1 MQTFT
6 VPITG
11 NYKLEVWG
19 AASGKRL
26 QDNTILNNV
35 YGRGGYSY
43 GYYSMNAN
51 QVIYVSVGGKG
62 DDGQF
67 QSRNKGGWNGGGDG
81 EWDHADNES
90 MAGGGGCTSVQ
101 ISLKGDGQLF
111 NYESVRN
118 TDVLIVAGGG
128 GGGFGNQYGGGD
140 SGSIPEVRVNNKPT
154 DLYELKQATQDS
166 GYAFGQGQSAITD
179 FTGAG
184 NSEIP
189 GGGGGWY
196 GGYTIIP
203 IVDNTFVE
211 AGGGSGHIGIMLTNG
226 ATIAGDQTFPKPKGG
241 TETGHSGDGYAIISW
256 ILPSL

>member
-26 QDNTILNNV
+26 QGNTIFNY

-81 EWDHADNES
+81 EWDHADDES

-128 GGGFGNQYGGGD
+128 GGGYGNQYGGGD
-140 SGSIPEVRVNNKPT
+140 SGSIPTVNVNNKPT

-203 IVDNTFVE
+203 IIGSTYVA